1 MLQERKMPIEQKHFI
16 TEIFFTCYH
25 WK

>member
-1 MLQERKMPIEQKHFI
+1 MPIEQKHFI